1 MPIVAVRNEKLIP
14 SSFLKGHVF
23 NAPCSVQKKVIGSHD
38 TVIVLS
44 KAHAFPDNTYRSLYK
59 WIFLVLPGLRIA
71 MRIIRLRDRDKVSL
85 LERSF
90 FHDGVD
96 QKGRQLV
103 LSVANAAL
111 NRLR

>member
-14 SSFLKGHVF
+14 SSFLKGHV
-23 NAPCSVQKKVIGSHD
+23 STLMLGSEESYRFIRHGY
-38 TVIVLS
+38 VLS

-59 WIFLVLPGLRIA
+59 WIFLVFPGLRIA
-71 MRIIRLRDRDKVSL
+71 MRITRLRDKDKVSL

-90 FHDGVD
+90 FQDGVD